1 MIQVVII
8 LVMLMG
14 AGGFGAYTW
23 VQRLQAE
30 NQILQ
35 VNQDKLQGA
44 LDDQALVVQMQE
56 QDAKA
61 IQKINASLRAEVDA
75 AEKDAKNLA
84 KKLGRHELDI
94 LAANKPG
101 LVVKII
107 NRASKN
113 EMRCYEIASGSPEA
127 INSEEELIHFFNQ
140 SAFLLLV
147 TPSKSGPIKRPPP
160 IV

>member
-113 EMRCYEIASGSPEA
+113 EMRCYEIASGSPLTEDELA
-127 INSEEELIHFFNQ
+127 ATKKSETNGECPG
-140 SAFLLLV
+140 SAN
-147 TPSKSGPIKRPPP
+147 PNYKEGS
-160 IV
+160 

>member
-113 EMRCYEIASGSPEA
+113 EMRCYEIAPGSPLT
-127 INSEEELIHFFNQ
+127 EEELAATKKSQINGECPG
-140 SAFLLLV
+140 SANPNYKGD
-147 TPSKSGPIKRPPP
+147 T
-160 IV
+160 

>member
-1 MIQVVII
+1 
-8 LVMLMG
+8 MG

-113 EMRCYEIASGSPEA
+113 EMRCYEIASGSPLT
-127 INSEEELIHFFNQ
+127 EEELAATKKSQINGECPG
-140 SAFLLLV
+140 SANPNYKGD
-147 TPSKSGPIKRPPP
+147 T
-160 IV
+160 

>member
-1 MIQVVII
+1 MIQLVII

-107 NRASKN
+107 IRASKN
-113 EMRCYEIASGSPEA
+113 EMRCYEIASGSPLT
-127 INSEEELIHFFNQ
+127 EEELAATKKSQINGECPG
-140 SAFLLLV
+140 SANPNYKGD
-147 TPSKSGPIKRPPP
+147 T
-160 IV
+160 

>member
-107 NRASKN
+107 NRAS
-113 EMRCYEIASGSPEA
+113 
-127 INSEEELIHFFNQ
+127 
-140 SAFLLLV
+140 
-147 TPSKSGPIKRPPP
+147 
-160 IV
+160 

>member
-8 LVMLMG
+8 LVLLMG
-14 AGGFGAYTW
+14 AGGFGAYSW
-23 VQRLQAE
+23 VQKLQAE

-56 QDAKA
+56 Q
-61 IQKINASLRAEVDA
+61 
-75 AEKDAKNLA
+75 
-84 KKLGRHELDI
+84 
-94 LAANKPG
+94 PG

-113 EMRCYEIASGSPEA
+113 EMRCYEIASGSPLT
-127 INSEEELIHFFNQ
+127 EEELAATKKSQTNGECPG
-140 SAFLLLV
+140 SAN
-147 TPSKSGPIKRPPP
+147 PNYKGDS
-160 IV
+160 

>member
-113 EMRCYEIASGSPEA
+113 EMRCYEIASGSPLT
-127 INSEEELIHFFNQ
+127 EEELAATKKSEINGDCPG
-140 SAFLLLV
+140 SAN
-147 TPSKSGPIKRPPP
+147 PNYKGDS
-160 IV
+160 

>member
-113 EMRCYEIASGSPEA
+113 EMSCYEIASGSPLT
-127 INSEEELIHFFNQ
+127 EEELAATKKSQINGECPG
-140 SAFLLLV
+140 SANPNYKGD
-147 TPSKSGPIKRPPP
+147 T
-160 IV
+160 

>member
-8 LVMLMG
+8 LVLLMG
-14 AGGFGAYTW
+14 AGGFGAYSW
-23 VQRLQAE
+23 VQKLQAE

-44 LDDQALVVQMQE
+44 LEDQSLVVQMQE
-56 QDAKA
+56 KDAKR
-61 IQKINASLRAEVDA
+61 IQGINSELRVEIQA
-75 AEKDAKNLA
+75 AEKDSKNLA

-113 EMRCYEIASGSPEA
+113 EMRCYEIASGSPFT
-127 INSEEELIHFFNQ
+127 EEELAATKKSQTNGECPG
-140 SAFLLLV
+140 SAN
-147 TPSKSGPIKRPPP
+147 TNYKGDS
-160 IV
+160 

>member
-8 LVMLMG
+8 LVLLMG

-23 VQRLQAE
+23 VQKLQAE
-30 NQILQ
+30 NKILQ

-44 LDDQALVVQMQE
+44 LDDQSLVVKMQE
-56 QDAKA
+56 EDAKH
-61 IQKINASLRAEVDA
+61 IQGINSQLRVEIEA
-75 AEKDAKNLA
+75 AEKDSKNLA

-113 EMRCYEIASGSPEA
+113 EMRCYEIASGSPLTEDELA
-127 INSEEELIHFFNQ
+127 ATKKSETNGECPG
-140 SAFLLLV
+140 SAN
-147 TPSKSGPIKRPPP
+147 PNYKEGS
-160 IV
+160 